1 MTFFESFCDLRL
13 YTWDTDYISD
23 NWEQQYEQIHC
34 DLWIQSDGDS
44 IRNSCDV
51 LLFTM
56 KSECG
61 VTVRPQC
68 EPITIF
74 QRWMPDFH
82 TDTDNFFSPLHRY
95 FYKEKIQDDFEE
107 GSY

>member
-1 MTFFESFCDLRL
+1 M
-13 YTWDTDYISD
+13 WG
-23 NWEQQYEQIHC
+23 
-34 DLWIQSDGDS
+34 DGA
-44 IRNSCDV
+44 
-51 LLFTM
+51 
-56 KSECG
+56 
-61 VTVRPQC
+61 PQC

-95 FYKEKIQDDFEE
+95 FYREKIQDDFEE

>member
-1 MTFFESFCDLRL
+1 ML
-13 YTWDTDYISD
+13 
-23 NWEQQYEQIHC
+23 
-34 DLWIQSDGDS
+34 
-44 IRNSCDV
+44 V
-51 LLFTM
+51 LLYLGHFVGDKRYYKFKDKDEKWM
-56 KSECG
+56 WG
-61 VTVRPQC
+61 DGAPQC